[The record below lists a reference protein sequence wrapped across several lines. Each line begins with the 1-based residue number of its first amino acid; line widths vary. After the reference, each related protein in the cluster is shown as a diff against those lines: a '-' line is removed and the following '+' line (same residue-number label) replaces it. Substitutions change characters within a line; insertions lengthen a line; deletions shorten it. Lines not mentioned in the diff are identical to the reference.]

1 MTRDRDD
8 IRQLIEALDQ
18 VITLSDRLMRKLVIK
33 QAVDAYQSHPLFDHF
48 INNARAA
55 RDKLSS
61 ETADSSEGG
70 SNEVL

>member
-1 MTRDRDD
+1 MTRERDD
-8 IRQLIEALDQ
+8 IRQLIEVLDQ

-55 RDKLSS
+55 RDEKLSKA
-61 ETADSSEGG
+61 EE
-70 SNEVL
+70 E